1 MKGSKY
7 MKDSPFVEII
17 TGNQKMLE
25 MFQQINSI
33 SASRQPVLITGE
45 TGVGKELF
53 AKAIHKSSHVKGL
66 FVPINAAG
74 LDENTFSD
82 TLFGHVRG
90 AFTGAEKERKGQC
103 AKADNGT
110 LFLDEIGDL
119 SLSVQVK
126 LLRLLQE
133 GEYQPLGSD
142 KTQKTNARIL
152 AATNADLWELQREG
166 GFRNDLNYRLRTH
179 HFNIPPLRER
189 LDDIPLLVN
198 HFLDEASLEFKKRP
212 YATEDIFNLLKQ
224 YSFPG
229 NIRELRSMVYNAV
242 GNYQSGALSLDVFQ
256 SYINRQ
262 QQNEICFTELAIDAN
277 SPFSSFQTL
286 PTIKQATEYLVIEAM
301 KRANGNQTVAAK
313 MLGISQP
320 ALSNRLKKM
329 SVEK

>member
-1 MKGSKY
+1 